1 MSDGAPGLMK
11 KSAYAAH
18 RGVGPSMVTFWI
30 KSGRLVL
37 DASGKFVD
45 VARSDAALAVSTHPT
60 RGGKPDRGTSV
71 PRATEAVPAASNPPP
86 DASNGQEPAAAVA
99 PVAPT
104 NRFTEHRA
112 TREEFASKEAE
123 LDYLERV
130 GTLVDRKR
138 YDKALEDALSPI
150 MAALDRLAPTLGPR
164 LAGEVDPRKVQNIID
179 DAVDEVR
186 RDMASTI
193 RQMIGGPAATR
204 Q

>member
-1 MSDGAPGLMK
+1 MTDQAPALLN

-18 RGVGPSMVTFWI
+18 RGVGPSMVTHWL
-30 KSGRLVL
+30 KTGRLVL
-37 DASGKFVD
+37 DATGKLVD
-45 VARSDAALAVSTHPT
+45 VARSDAALAASVHPT
-60 RGGKPDRGTSV
+60 RGGKPDRGTAPASREPTGGAQLALGRPDVSV
-71 PRATEAVPAASNPPP
+71 
-86 DASNGQEPAAAVA
+86 
-99 PVAPT
+99 PT

-130 GTLVDRKR
+130 GTLVERAR
-138 YDKALEDALSPI
+138 YDKALSDAMQPI

-164 LAGEVDPRKVQNIID
+164 IAGETDGRKVQNLID

-186 RDMASTI
+186 RDMATTI
-193 RQMIGGPAATR
+193 RQMIGGPDTVR